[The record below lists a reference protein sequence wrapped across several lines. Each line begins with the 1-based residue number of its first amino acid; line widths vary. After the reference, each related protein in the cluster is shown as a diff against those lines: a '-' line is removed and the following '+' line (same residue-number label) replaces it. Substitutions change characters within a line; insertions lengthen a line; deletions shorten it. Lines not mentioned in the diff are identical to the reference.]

1 MVAMRAR
8 SLPLIVLSLSGLVGL
23 TACNAPPRDSF
34 QQWVA
39 RDAWDQNCA
48 EQGMVERWSTSN
60 AHWKIKGEVYVFDV
74 DATFKLAN
82 ECKTNPAA
90 NVDLKALMAGGG
102 GAIRMGYKQFETVTF
117 KKTVEM
123 SKCVREGATGWS
135 LPGKESQRCWT
146 GPTLLPK

>member
-1 MVAMRAR
+1 MSGMRAR
-8 SLPLIVLSLSGLVGL
+8 SLLLFVASLSALAFASG
-23 TACNAPPRDSF
+23 CNAPPRDSY

-48 EQGMVERWSTSN
+48 EQGMVERWQASN
-60 AHWKIKGEVYVFDV
+60 GHWKIKGEVYVFDV

-82 ECKTNPAA
+82 ECKTNPLQ
-90 NVDLKALMAGGG
+90 NVDVKDLMEKGG
-102 GAIRMGYKQFETVTF
+102 GAIRMGYKQFETVNF

-123 SKCVREGATGWS
+123 SKCQKDGDTGWA

-146 GPTLLPK
+146 GPTLLKN